1 MMDQFILAVVWQ
13 SADFGEDVLSIAI
26 TCSSKW
32 LFWLWVSLDSY
43 FAVEDG
49 NSVT

>member
-1 MMDQFILAVVWQ
+1 MMDQFVLAVVWQ
-13 SADFGEDVLSIAI
+13 STNFGEDVLSIAI

-32 LFWLWVSLDSY
+32 LFLVCVSLASY
-43 FAVEDG
+43 FAMDDS

>member
-1 MMDQFILAVVWQ
+1 MDQFILAVVWQ
-13 SADFGEDVLSIAI
+13 STDFGEDVLSIAV

-32 LFWLWVSLDSY
+32 LFLFWVFLDSC

-49 NSVT
+49 NSVA